1 MDYERDFMK
10 VKPTGVPL
18 ESGVMLISTPFFN
31 DTFFNH
37 SVVLL
42 LETGK
47 EGSVGLI
54 LNKRTGVNVTDVKP
68 SWKVPDQFDVGGPVM
83 LDTIITLHNFED
95 LDRFRLVMP
104 GLYSGIDSV
113 LLSLIEH
120 QAISTLKYRFF
131 LGYSGW
137 SGGQLESELQRNM
150 WVISPYLPTLVFDT
164 PVEKIWHSAVKN
176 LGSDYS
182 HWLDIQENIAF
193 N

>member
-68 SWKVPDQFDVGGPVM
+68 SWHLPHGPAHRPP
-83 LDTIITLHNFED
+83 LHVHD
-95 LDRFRLVMP
+95 HGCVRAARARL
-104 GLYSGIDSV
+104 
-113 LLSLIEH
+113 
-120 QAISTLKYRFF
+120 
-131 LGYSGW
+131 
-137 SGGQLESELQRNM
+137 GGQCE
-150 WVISPYLPTLVFDT
+150 P
-164 PVEKIWHSAVKN
+164 
-176 LGSDYS
+176 LG
-182 HWLDIQENIAF
+182 
-193 N
+193 

>member
-1 MDYERDFMK
+1 MK

-31 DTFFNH
+31 DVFFNH

-42 LETGK
+42 VETCK
-47 EGSVGLI
+47 EGSVGII
-54 LNKRTGVNVTDVKP
+54 LNKPTGVNVTDVKP

-95 LDRFRLVMP
+95 LDRFRLIMP
-104 GLYSGIDSV
+104 GLFSGIDSV

-120 QAISTLKYRFF
+120 QAIPNLKYRFF

-137 SGGQLESELQRNM
+137 SAGQLESELQRNM
-150 WVISPYLPTLVFDT
+150 WVISPYLPSLVFDT
-164 PVEKIWHSAVKN
+164 PIEKIWHNAVKN
-176 LGSDYS
+176 LGSDYR
-182 HWLDIQENIAF
+182 HWLDIQENIDF

>member
-1 MDYERDFMK
+1 MK

-31 DTFFNH
+31 DVFFNH

-42 LETGK
+42 VETCK
-47 EGSVGLI
+47 EGSVGII
-54 LNKRTGVNVTDVKP
+54 LNKPTGVNVTDVKP

-95 LDRFRLVMP
+95 LDRFRLIMP
-104 GLYSGIDSV
+104 GLFSGIDSV

-120 QAISTLKYRFF
+120 QAIPTLKYRFF

-137 SGGQLESELQRNM
+137 SAGQLESELQRNM
-150 WVISPYLPTLVFDT
+150 WVISPYLPSLVFDT
-164 PVEKIWHSAVKN
+164 PIEKIWHSAVKN
-176 LGSDYS
+176 LGSDYR